1 VSVGKGKEPKDSV
14 FYVTL
19 LQGSLCPEQ
28 HGFLHQRKT
37 AHLHRPKGVSRAAM
51 LLVLDH
57 FLSVKQKTRCA
68 ITLQWAGGEIGGL
81 FPLGVGTV
89 TLSPDLQAGR
99 SCLCYPMVPL
109 ATGRVLRGTIGGCGV

>member
-1 VSVGKGKEPKDSV
+1 MSVGKGKEPKDSV

-28 HGFLHQRKT
+28 HRFLHQRTT

-57 FLSVKQKTRCA
+57 FFKREAKDTLC

-81 FPLGVGTV
+81 FPLGGH
-89 TLSPDLQAGR
+89 SDSEP
-99 SCLCYPMVPL
+99 
-109 ATGRVLRGTIGGCGV
+109 